1 MANRELTIKL
11 LDELRVQSRART
23 PKALHAEVNRRLET
37 KVEEADTLATL
48 ELLVEQGKVTT
59 DPGGLRFKLAYR

>member
-1 MANRELTIKL
+1 
-11 LDELRVQSRART
+11 
-23 PKALHAEVNRRLET
+23 
-37 KVEEADTLATL
+37 L